1 MSEYQYHEFR
11 ALERP
16 LDDEGRAELRE
27 LDPDAAIS
35 ALRLIKSEGD
45 LHGDPDVL
53 METRFDAHLNLTAW
67 GTRRLMLR
75 LRRPEPDRVQPFS
88 VPGLV
93 EAWTS
98 EDFVILDLTSE
109 DETDEALGEPDLL
122 FDELLPL
129 RDELLAGDLRPLYLA
144 WLAAYGTWER
154 DELAFEREA
163 DEYVEPPVPAGLGE
177 PTTAQRHLAEFLRLD
192 PDLLAEAATSA
203 PASRTV
209 GALLDGAA
217 RRRAGS

>member
-16 LDDEGRAELRE
+16 LDADGRAELRE

-75 LRRPEPDRVQPFS
+75 LRCREPEQAKPYY

-93 EAWTS
+93 ETWTS
-98 EDFVILDLTSE
+98 DDFVILDLTSE
-109 DETDEALGEPDLL
+109 DETDEVPAEPDLL
-122 FDELLPL
+122 FDDLLPL

-163 DEYVEPPVPAGLGE
+163 DEFVEPPVPAGLDE
-177 PTTAQRHLAEFLRLD
+177 LTTAQRHLAEFLRLE
-192 PDLLAEAATSA
+192 PELLAEATTSA
-203 PASRTV
+203 TAPRTV
-209 GALLDGAA
+209 GTLLDGAA
-217 RRRAGS
+217 RRRAD